1 MTRTE
6 KGALFIAALKEK
18 QNRQDVTQDVNHRK
32 FIKKNA
38 EHNYLIKKHKLTLNK
53 KTNLHPLYV
62 VTKIL
67 TRK

>member
-1 MTRTE
+1 M
-6 KGALFIAALKEK
+6 LLKMLIT
-18 QNRQDVTQDVNHRK
+18 DNHRK